1 MHEQLRDCVLFS
13 THVHVAVNGKV
24 LWFLE
29 NQTLNIVHLV
39 TGVIELQGHVQEFVV
54 NVTTRLPHED
64 DVLTMTVA
72 ATESARVIDGLAPSR
87 TYDVTV
93 TTVTHGG
100 WRITSDVVSVTTSDG
115 GLQRFMSGIHVH
127 EGKMNHVQTCNIHV
141 CECIVLAGD
150 LNAHLHLH
158 VETFCFVASAPVG
171 LDAPRVTV
179 VDPSALRISWSAPQ
193 QPNGRITGYYV
204 YLNEERIN
212 IETTMAGSYVL
223 RRLQPFTVYA
233 IQVHMQ
239 HYFFGKESTNV

>member
-1 MHEQLRDCVLFS
+1 ML
-13 THVHVAVNGKV
+13 G
-24 LWFLE
+24 
-29 NQTLNIVHLV
+29 
-39 TGVIELQGHVQEFVV
+39 
-54 NVTTRLPHED
+54 
-64 DVLTMTVA
+64 
-72 ATESARVIDGLAPSR
+72 
-87 TYDVTV
+87 
-93 TTVTHGG
+93 
-100 WRITSDVVSVTTSDG
+100 
-115 GLQRFMSGIHVH
+115 
-127 EGKMNHVQTCNIHV
+127 
-141 CECIVLAGD
+141 GD
-150 LNAHLHLH
+150 LNAHIHLH
-158 VETFCFVASAPVG
+158 VETFCCVASAPVG